1 MDNNKLVDSLRKPEV
16 FENDFGS
23 LSITKTF
30 YDEVNNLMERLHLNT
45 TTFCNAT
52 ELNKTILSD
61 MKKEDYKPQ
70 LRTVV
75 TICLGLNLEYIES
88 VELLKVAGY
97 VLVSSRKIDYAYY
110 LLLTKYKNPDL
121 TMEDYNKI
129 LAGWGFDKKHYLGS
143 QER

>member
-110 LLLTKYKNPDL
+110 LLL
-121 TMEDYNKI
+121 I
-129 LAGWGFDKKHYLGS
+129 
-143 QER
+143 